1 MIADFCDP
9 KNPQAS
15 YNTWSP
21 DSFKDG
27 QWGTMQ
33 LVEKPSPFGTVKQQ
47 QFVAAPGAVV
57 VPVGQGFWYISKGG
71 APEID
76 WEGIKDRRVGA
87 RSEVQTVNSA
97 AGGRQAAKTRRRL
110 SSLAFYGSVRRL
122 GARVARTGRGTVETV
137 ETGGRE
143 TGGLSGLTRPIR
155 LTRLTRPTRLIPPV
169 SHELRNCPLC
179 RDLLDYVVRLRRA
192 SARGKGGMR
201 RGCPSL

>member
-110 SSLAFYGSVRRL
+110 SSLAFFGSVRRL
-122 GARVARTGRGTVETV
+122 GARVARTAAWDG
-137 ETGGRE
+137 
-143 TGGLSGLTRPIR
+143 
-155 LTRLTRPTRLIPPV
+155 
-169 SHELRNCPLC
+169 
-179 RDLLDYVVRLRRA
+179 
-192 SARGKGGMR
+192 
-201 RGCPSL
+201 